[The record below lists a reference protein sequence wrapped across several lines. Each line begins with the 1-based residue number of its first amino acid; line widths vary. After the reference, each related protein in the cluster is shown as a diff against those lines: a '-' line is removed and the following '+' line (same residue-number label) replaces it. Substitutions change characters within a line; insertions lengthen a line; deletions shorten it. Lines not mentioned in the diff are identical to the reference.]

1 MKSVDQILNEI
12 TVSSFDYGEALDNLL
27 REAKR
32 DQESLISQLS
42 KVDRLQEDVL
52 HIIELDNLNA
62 SKIMQQASNLKKIR
76 SKRRDIKKRI
86 EEYDSIK
93 NHLNN
98 IKKDATNAT
107 DKFKR
112 TQLRLGQSRYVLR
125 EYTDYKAKN
134 AEDIVSRH
142 EVKA

>member
-1 MKSVDQILNEI
+1 MKSVEDVLAEI
-12 TVSSFDYGEALDNLL
+12 TVSDFDYGEALDSLL
-27 REAKR
+27 REAKK
-32 DQESLISQLS
+32 DQDSLVSHLS
-42 KVDRLQEDVL
+42 KIDRLQEDVL

-76 SKRRDIKKRI
+76 NKRRDIKKRI

-98 IKKDATNAT
+98 IKKDVTNAT

-112 TQLRLGQSRYVLR
+112 TKLRLGQSRYVLR
-125 EYTDYKAKN
+125 EYTDYRAQN
-134 AEDIVSRH
+134 AEEIVSRH
-142 EVKA
+142 EVRA

>member
-1 MKSVDQILNEI
+1 MKSVDQILSEI
-12 TVSSFDYGEALDNLL
+12 TVSNFDYGEALDNLL
-27 REAKR
+27 REAKK
-32 DQESLISQLS
+32 DQDSLVSQLS
-42 KVDRLQEDVL
+42 KIDRLQEDVL

-76 SKRRDIKKRI
+76 NKRRDIKKRI

-112 TQLRLGQSRYVLR
+112 TKIRLGQSRYVLR
-125 EYTDYKAKN
+125 EFTSYKAQN
-134 AEDIVSRH
+134 EEEIISRH